1 MTHTSTKIP
10 YRNFLPESLSPA
22 MDEPFY
28 TVTELADEL
37 GTTPRAVRFYE
48 TKGLI
53 KPSRAGGTR
62 IYTRKDRARLLLIL
76 RGKRLGFSLAEI
88 KEFLDL
94 YQVDPTQTEQ
104 LRLLQRKVRERIE
117 QLEDQQRDIQV
128 SLQELGKIEDEV
140 AMHLR
145 EKDKDARSA

>member
-1 MTHTSTKIP
+1 
-10 YRNFLPESLSPA
+10 

-94 YQVDPTQTEQ
+94 YHVDPSQTEQ
-104 LRLLQRKVRERIE
+104 LRLLQRKVRERVE
-117 QLEDQQRDIQV
+117 QLEAQQRDIV
-128 SLQELGKIEDEV
+128 ISLQELGKIEDEV
-140 AMHLR
+140 AMHLA
-145 EKDKDARSA
+145 ETDSKKDVRSA